1 MPIQITSRSDGFR
14 RCGMAHSAKT
24 QTYADDHFTA
34 AQLTV
39 LENEPQLI
47 VVRVSCDAEKSSD
60 TAKQLSSALEKLKA
74 AEKASAVLVGER
86 DSLKTRVADLESD
99 IASANAA
106 VETVSVE
113 RDALR
118 ENNAALTSERDAL
131 QAQLAAAD
139 AAKQAAKK

>member
-14 RCGMAHSAKT
+14 RSGMAHSAKT
-24 QTYADDHFTA
+24 TTYPDDYFTA
-34 AQLTV
+34 SALAV

-47 VVRVSCDAEKSSD
+47 VVRVGSEAATGDD
-60 TAKQLSSALEKLKA
+60 TAQQLSAALEKLKTS
-74 AEKASAVLVGER
+74 EKASVALVGER
-86 DSLKTRVADLESD
+86 DALKKRVADLED
-99 IASANAA
+99 FIEAA
-106 VETVSVE
+106 KETINSVSVE